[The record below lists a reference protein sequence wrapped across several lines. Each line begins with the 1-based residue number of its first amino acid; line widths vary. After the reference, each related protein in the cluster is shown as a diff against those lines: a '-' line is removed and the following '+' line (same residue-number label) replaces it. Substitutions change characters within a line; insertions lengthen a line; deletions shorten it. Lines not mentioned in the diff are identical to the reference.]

1 MLLALTASQPQT
13 EPNLTLSDLTML
25 TIRVHL
31 ILLAVLSLIVPSVAM
46 AANAVAGTTYHGQI
60 ITAPPGTSVSDWNIL
75 VVPRNMGF
83 TEIGSE
89 GDNALLRFE
98 VSASPL
104 NNVEWSVWA
113 RFKYRNSSG
122 SGTWYSGAV
131 DYLLVRKALSAAGT
145 LTHGENLA
153 VPSGTS
159 VADWNIIVSPAS
171 AGFEEP
177 GSEFDNSLL
186 RFSTSYTI
194 VDNFTWQLQAPY
206 KFRHSNQGLSFV
218 GAGQVSYLLVS
229 RDASF
234 TGSATHG
241 QTFATQGNTAVS
253 DWSVL
258 VLPTSVGFEE
268 VGSEGD
274 NALLLFD
281 STVQASGTYQ
291 WQAFGAFKYR
301 FQNGEGSWN
310 GATLSYIAVRN

>member
-1 MLLALTASQPQT
+1 
-13 EPNLTLSDLTML
+13 ML
-25 TIRVHL
+25 TVRVRL
-31 ILLAVLSLIVPSVAM
+31 VLVAVLSLITPSAAM
-46 AANAVAGTTYHGQI
+46 AANAVAGTTYHGQT

-75 VVPRNMGF
+75 LVPRNMGF
-83 TEIGSE
+83 QEIYSE
-89 GDNALLRFE
+89 DDNALLRFE

-104 NNVEWSVWA
+104 NNVAWSVWA

-122 SGTWYSGAV
+122 PGTWYVGSV
-131 DYLLVRKALSAAGT
+131 DFLLVRKALSVAGT

-159 VADWNIIVSPAS
+159 MADWNIIVSPAS
-171 AGFEEP
+171 AGIEEP
-177 GSEFDNSLL
+177 GLEFDNALL
-186 RFSTSYTI
+186 RFSASYTI

-206 KFRHSNQGLSFV
+206 KFRHTNQGLSFV

-229 RDASF
+229 RNASF
-234 TGSATHG
+234 TGFASNG

-258 VLPTSVGFEE
+258 VLPASVGYEE

-281 STVQASGTYQ
+281 SNVQVLDSYR
-291 WQAFGAFKYR
+291 WQAFGAYKYR
-301 FQNGEGSWN
+301 YHNGGGVWYGE
-310 GATLSYIAVRN
+310 TLSYIAVRN

>member
-1 MLLALTASQPQT
+1 MLTAHVR
-13 EPNLTLSDLTML
+13 LVL
-25 TIRVHL
+25 V
-31 ILLAVLSLIVPSVAM
+31 AVLSLITPSVAM
-46 AANAVAGTTYHGQI
+46 AANAVVGTTYHGQT

-75 VVPRNMGF
+75 VVPKYMGY

-89 GDNALLRFE
+89 DDNALLRFE

-104 NNVEWSVWA
+104 NNVAWSVWA

-122 SGTWYSGAV
+122 PGTWYAGSV
-131 DYLLVRKALSAAGT
+131 DFLLVRKTLSAAGT

-159 VADWNIIVSPAS
+159 MADWNIIVSPAS

-177 GSEFDNSLL
+177 SAEFDNALL

-206 KFRHSNQGLSFV
+206 KFRYSNQGLSFV
-218 GAGQVSYLLVS
+218 GAGQVNYLLVS
-229 RDASF
+229 RNASF
-234 TGSATHG
+234 TGFASDG

-258 VLPTSVGFEE
+258 VLPSSVGFEE

-274 NALLLFD
+274 NALLRFE
-281 STVQASGTYQ
+281 STVQAFDSYR
-291 WQAFGAFKYR
+291 WQAFGSYKYR
-301 FQNGEGSWN
+301 NHNGSGFWYGE
-310 GATLSYIAVRN
+310 TLSYIAVRN

>member
-1 MLLALTASQPQT
+1 
-13 EPNLTLSDLTML
+13 
-25 TIRVHL
+25 
-31 ILLAVLSLIVPSVAM
+31 M
-46 AANAVAGTTYHGQI
+46 AANAVAGTTYHGQV
-60 ITAPPGTSVSDWNIL
+60 ITAPPGTSVSDWNVL
-75 VVPRNMGF
+75 VVPRNFGF
-83 TEIGSE
+83 QEIGSE

-122 SGTWYSGAV
+122 SGTWYPGAV

-159 VADWNIIVSPAS
+159 MADWNIVVSPAS

-177 GSEFDNSLL
+177 SAEFDNSLL

-206 KFRHSNQGLSFV
+206 KFRYSNQGLSFV

-229 RDASF
+229 RDMSF
-234 TGSATHG
+234 TGVVTHG
-241 QTFATQGNTAVS
+241 QTFAVQGNTAVS

-258 VLPTSVGFEE
+258 LLPTNVGYEE
-268 VGSEGD
+268 AGSEGD

-281 STVQASGTYQ
+281 STVQASDTYR

-301 FQNGEGSWN
+301 YQNGAGSWY
-310 GATLSYIAVRN
+310 GEPLSYIAVRN